1 MKARWSIIP
10 DIGDIDRCLSLA
22 QEYDTAFE
30 YNDFFWPYVYED
42 KDETEKRIRLY
53 EKLER
58 DKSRD
63 TLHGVFYDIA
73 MISTDSVIRKR
84 SRELVEQSMDI
95 ACRLNCKGVVFHTGR
110 LAGLDTDE
118 YNRIWLDG
126 MSGYMSE
133 LSDRYK
139 DIHIY
144 IENTFEKSPDP
155 IVDLVKNLKGHDNV
169 YVCLDYAH
177 ACLTETEPAK
187 WYDAFSPYIG
197 HMHIN
202 DHDMRSDLHLAAG
215 DGKIDYNEFKELVDK
230 YGTDVNMLIE
240 VNGYERIKRSLRFLR
255 EL

>member
-1 MKARWSIIP
+1 MKGRWSIIP
-10 DIGDIDRCLSLA
+10 DIGDMDRCLSLSK
-22 QEYDTAFE
+22 EYNTAFE

-42 KDETEKRIRLY
+42 KDETDKRIRFY
-53 EKLER
+53 EDLDR
-58 DKSRD
+58 DKTRD

-126 MSGYMSE
+126 MSEYISE
-133 LSDRYK
+133 LSDKYK

-144 IENTFEKSPDP
+144 IENTFEKSPKP
-155 IVDLVKNLKGHDNV
+155 IVDLVNNLKGHNNV
-169 YVCLDYAH
+169 YICLDYAH
-177 ACLTETEPAK
+177 ACLTDTDPGE

-202 DHDMRSDLHLAAG
+202 DHDMKSDLHLATG
-215 DGKIDYNEFKELVDK
+215 DGKIDYNEFKDLVLR

-240 VNGYERIKRSLRFLR
+240 VNGYDKIKHSLEYLKV
-255 EL
+255 L